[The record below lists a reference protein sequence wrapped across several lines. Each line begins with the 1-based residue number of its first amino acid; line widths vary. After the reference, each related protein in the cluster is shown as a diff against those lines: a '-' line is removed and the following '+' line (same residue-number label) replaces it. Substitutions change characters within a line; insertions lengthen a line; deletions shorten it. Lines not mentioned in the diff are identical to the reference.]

1 MRERSN
7 SAWKKFSRPCKRR
20 ENQQAPL
27 ASLTFHVKVVIPP
40 SPAREEEKE
49 ETKEEGEEREG
60 RRRRRERE
68 GRDRSRASDSSKE
81 EKVRARLRW
90 LHTEQTQQHHL
101 QPTRSFSSRV
111 EKGEGKER
119 REEKRTRKDS

>member
-49 ETKEEGEEREG
+49 ETKEEEEDERERTDFVELRG
-60 RRRRRERE
+60 LEVLLKDE
-68 GRDRSRASDSSKE
+68 K
-81 EKVRARLRW
+81 EKV
-90 LHTEQTQQHHL
+90 
-101 QPTRSFSSRV
+101 V
-111 EKGEGKER
+111 
-119 REEKRTRKDS
+119 